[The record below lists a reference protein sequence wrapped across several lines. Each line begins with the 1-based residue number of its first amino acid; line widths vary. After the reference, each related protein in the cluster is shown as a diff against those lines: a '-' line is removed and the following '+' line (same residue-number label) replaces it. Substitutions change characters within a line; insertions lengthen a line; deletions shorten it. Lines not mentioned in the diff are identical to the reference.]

1 MKTILSLAAAA
12 ALSLG
17 LAGTASAATP
27 AHEIGPQ
34 ISTDNAIAPAGHYH
48 WRRGSFWR
56 GNCFYRYVYV
66 SNGYRYRYRYV
77 YRCY

>member
-17 LAGTASAATP
+17 LAGTAAAATP
-27 AHEIGPQ
+27 GHDIGPQ
-34 ISTDNAIAPAGHYH
+34 VSDDSSTVQAGYY
-48 WRRGSFWR
+48 WQRGSFWK